1 MKQHHLMSDMTC
13 PPGRAARLARTRAAQ
28 YYRVPLSLLLLVAAQ
43 LCCSPCDAFGK
54 AGLAEFCFDDL
65 TGIKD
70 TGFQTCLQLK
80 QQGHCQTQSYSK
92 FCHKTCAICTDG
104 ACRLHEIFYRL

>member
-1 MKQHHLMSDMTC
+1 MTAPN
-13 PPGRAARLARTRAAQ
+13 PPTAGLLGWRARAPHSTAAC
-28 YYRVPLSLLLLVAAQ
+28 LSLLLLVAAQ
-43 LCCSPCDAFGK
+43 LCCSPCDAFGGHGV
-54 AGLAEFCFDDL
+54 AQFCFDDL

-80 QQGHCQTQSYSK
+80 QQGHCQTKSYSK

-104 ACRLHEIFYRL
+104 ACRLQDLYFYNEKSL